1 MKRLISLY
9 TFLLI
14 ALVCRAEYVQIDGIQ
29 YNMNAETQQAGVIR
43 FSNGDSDIVIPEKVT
58 HNGEEYPV
66 TSIGN
71 YAFSF
76 CSNLTKFY
84 CYAKEVP
91 FANSERTFD
100 EYPITSA
107 TLYVPANA
115 IEAYKAT
122 APWSGFG
129 TIVALTDEE
138 ITQAID
144 SAKAPS
150 IRIEAHDGNIVAQGA
165 KQAPSFPYIRQT
177 ARK

>member
-1 MKRLISLY
+1 MSNLSNI
-9 TFLLI
+9 F
-14 ALVCRAEYVQIDGIQ
+14 GIQ
-29 YNMNAETQQAGVIR
+29 VTTYILGEGIVSI
-43 FSNGDSDIVIPEKVT
+43 GDTTFKGCSSLTSITIP
-58 HNGEEYPV
+58 NSV
-66 TSIGN
+66 TSIGWH
-71 YAFSF
+71 AFES
-76 CSNLTKFY
+76 CTSLTNFY
-84 CYAKEVP
+84 CYAQTP
-91 FANSERTFD
+91 PRLGYYDFSSS
-100 EYPITSA
+100 PIENA
-107 TLYVPANA
+107 TLHVSANA